1 MYHIQRNQDGKL
13 TRVQVTPFDDMDDT
27 LPADHPEIAAWL
39 SDQTVEDSL
48 SQLRQS
54 DHEMVRVLED
64 LIDVLISKGVIS
76 ITDLP
81 PPAQAKLLQRTR
93 ARDTLSGLNRLIGED
108 EDLF

>member
-1 MYHIQRNQDGKL
+1 MYHIQRNEHGKL
-13 TRVQVTPFDDMDDT
+13 VRAEVTPFDAMNDS

-39 SDQTVEDSL
+39 SDQSAEDSL

-93 ARDTLSGLNRLIGED
+93 ARDTLSGLNRLIGEN
-108 EDLF
+108 EDLI